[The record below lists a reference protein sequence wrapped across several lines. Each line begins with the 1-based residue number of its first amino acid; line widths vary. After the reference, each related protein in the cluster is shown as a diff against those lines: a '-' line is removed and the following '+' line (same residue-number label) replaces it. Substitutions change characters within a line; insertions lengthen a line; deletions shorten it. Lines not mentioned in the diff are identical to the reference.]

1 VGTAGPRVSL
11 VKRLVPL
18 VLDLVCVIAF
28 AIGGKSAH
36 ESSAGAW
43 VVARIAWPYVVAL
56 ALGWIG
62 AMWNGMR
69 GLRIW
74 PGGVLILAVTYVL
87 GMALRRVSGHGEHH
101 GLAPGFLIVA
111 AIFLALTM
119 LGWRAVY
126 AAWQRFS

>member
-1 VGTAGPRVSL
+1 M
-11 VKRLVPL
+11 KRLIPL
-18 VLDLVCVIAF
+18 LLDLVCVVAF
-28 AIGGKSAH
+28 AFGGKSNH
-36 ESSAGAW
+36 EASDSNW
-43 VVARIAWPYVVAL
+43 IVLVIVWPFAVAL

-74 PGGVLILAVTYVL
+74 PGGVLIWAVTYVV
-87 GMALRRVSGHGEHH
+87 GMLLRRASGHGAHH
-101 GLAPGFLIVA
+101 GIEIGFLIVA

-126 AAWQRFS
+126 ALWDYTRHRRDVTP